1 MKYFYKNMDLSLL
14 SIGTCFAASYAGHC
28 SFLYLD
34 IKWVYYYF
42 GAIDGGGAIE
52 KEAVES

>member
-14 SIGTCFAASYAGHC
+14 SIGTCFAASYAGHY

-34 IKWVYYYF
+34 IKWDYYYF